1 MCMYEGEKSKEG
13 HCLAI
18 TFESYFVTDSESFL
32 MTLTWGIFSE
42 NEMKTISF
50 PIFPHLGNPVRE
62 SNLFPMQ
69 YSPIYYISS
78 YVSFFPAIKEDGCN
92 VKAYTAWSL
101 LDNFEW
107 ASGYT
112 EKFGL
117 HYVNFSDPDRPRT
130 VKDSAR
136 YVKQIISDNGF
147 VDYSSTSSPTG
158 SPNYI
163 MFILV
168 SLLMYSMQ

>member
-1 MCMYEGEKSKEG
+1 M
-13 HCLAI
+13 
-18 TFESYFVTDSESFL
+18 FL
-32 MTLTWGIFSE
+32 ILVNCFS
-42 NEMKTISF
+42 
-50 PIFPHLGNPVRE
+50 
-62 SNLFPMQ
+62 
-69 YSPIYYISS
+69 
-78 YVSFFPAIKEDGCN
+78 AIKEDGCN

-147 VDYSSTSSPTG
+147 VDYSSSG
-158 SPNYI
+158 
-163 MFILV
+163 V
-168 SLLMYSMQ
+168 SVFPQLALLFVTLFLL